1 MNPTMINAIAT
12 ERNQDLRDHAA
23 AVRLA
28 REARRAQRAQARAQ
42 AHTQSY
48 AQSHAQPSR
57 RAAEPAISPCP
68 AVAAR

>member
-28 REARRAQRAQARAQ
+28 REARRAQRAQA
-42 AHTQSY
+42 HTQSY